1 MRFEGKGDL
10 GFGEMKVLE
19 RPRWRKPLGFGFGV
33 LGFAEIEL
41 KGLKFKT
48 FFVFGYK
55 SSQLFSIEIGICYWE
70 LGSLQTH
77 FVKSKSD
84 WI

>member
-55 SSQLFSIEIGICYWE
+55 SS
-70 LGSLQTH
+70 
-77 FVKSKSD
+77 
-84 WI
+84 